1 MTYKCP
7 VCGVSIA
14 NWVIKK
20 QDFDCPS
27 CNALLSSNFKKA
39 FRQSL
44 VVVFTVWLVFLMG
57 MKQYSG
63 SWGFAA
69 AASIEGGGI
78 ISAMVAALYYR
89 LVINIKTRSE

>member
-7 VCGVSIA
+7 VCGTTIA
-14 NWVIKK
+14 SWVIKK
-20 QDFDCPS
+20 QYFECPS
-27 CNALLSSNFKKA
+27 CQTLLVSNYKKSFK
-39 FRQSL
+39 QSL
-44 VVVFTVWLVFLMG
+44 VVAFAVWLAFLIG

-78 ISAMVAALYYR
+78 LSAMVAALYYR
-89 LVINIKTRSE
+89 LVIKIKKQSE